1 MKLGG
6 SELELTY
13 GLDLLRQRYYRPV
26 VDPASGGEVINFIS
40 PEVSLD
46 SAAVFVQP
54 QWRSGPWL
62 FTGGVRHERFRGEV
76 GSEDFDADL
85 PNASA
90 PGDIPDFSLTLFNLG
105 FVYDIDATLQLF
117 GGFSQGAEISEF
129 ERAARG
135 VTDPGLIN
143 LEAAK
148 SDQIELGVR
157 GRRGPVDF
165 SFAAFRSKSDK
176 AANLQADSRCEGEP
190 LCPLIPLRLAQRIHG
205 VEVTADWKV
214 NRRLGLG
221 TLITYQ
227 KGRFTEP
234 GAPSVPFGADTL
246 SPPRATL
253 YAELE
258 PVAGWKNRLQ
268 GTYFGET
275 DEYDEADE
283 ALGFRNTDSVFLMDF
298 LTSYPLGPG
307 RLSLGIT
314 NLLNREY
321 VNVTN
326 RRLLLLPLG
335 RQAGQP
341 LVPGA
346 VLRGQP
352 GKQGFVQI

>member
-1 MKLGG
+1 M
-6 SELELTY
+6 
-13 GLDLLRQRYYRPV
+13 
-26 VDPASGGEVINFIS
+26 
-40 PEVSLD
+40 
-46 SAAVFVQP
+46 
-54 QWRSGPWL
+54 
-62 FTGGVRHERFRGEV
+62 
-76 GSEDFDADL
+76 
-85 PNASA
+85 
-90 PGDIPDFSLTLFNLG
+90 
-105 FVYDIDATLQLF
+105 
-117 GGFSQGAEISEF
+117 
-129 ERAARG
+129 
-135 VTDPGLIN
+135 
-143 LEAAK
+143 
-148 SDQIELGVR
+148 
-157 GRRGPVDF
+157 
-165 SFAAFRSKSDK
+165 
-176 AANLQADSRCEGEP
+176 
-190 LCPLIPLRLAQRIHG
+190 CPLIPLRLAQRIHG

-234 GAPSVPFGADTL
+234 GASSVPFGADTL

-341 LVPGA
+341 LVPGS